1 MNIFEFEKDNGQII
15 EFVAETQ
22 EQAIKAFKNYNKKN
36 VPTVTSEKDKVLNEF
51 AKEEVANKSI
61 AQSVK
66 ESFYN
71 RPTFQALGGAA
82 GIIPSAIA
90 GAAVGSV
97 VPGIGNIIGG
107 ITGGVLGGLAGGQ
120 VYDITQSIATGETQ
134 KPSEQYKQLGK
145 DLKSEVAYNL
155 AGASIPGVAPF
166 VRRTLGGSGLSGAL
180 KGETMSESAKQI
192 YEAGVRTNVPQS
204 LVTSSN
210 SKLVA
215 GYNRVLGVFPLT
227 GGPIRT
233 EAAKRTASINALAN
247 DTLNAF
253 GPNASI
259 TDLGVDMTTAAK
271 NSYSKFRLTSSSL
284 YDDFIESTKQLDDPK
299 IFQLTNAKEAV
310 EIIETGIK
318 SPVDSPRSDAV
329 LDFLRQIKEIPGKI
343 DPQQYRSLQADIN
356 FLMRKGGKEGL
367 DIKRLRDVKK
377 ALEKDFSMPVIGENV
392 LSVSPS
398 GAITNESIDAVLQ
411 SHKIANDFY
420 AEGMAKFAS
429 PTAKR
434 FKQIDKNIFGAG
446 AEIPGTINADQ
457 LAKKVLKIG
466 SPQSLQQ
473 LRGLVGDK
481 VYKTSVKSLMD
492 DAFSKATKSSPTDVE
507 LNFDVN
513 KLRQELGFIG
523 KKSENF
529 EGLKELLE
537 GTNVSFQQF
546 SDFLTVAQAHTDTF
560 VPNLSQFLARRAGL
574 GGARSLTAVAGLGA
588 SAVGVTTAPFA
599 TLGILYT
606 SRMGSKLIANPKNL
620 ELANTLLD
628 FRSPRM
634 LKWQRAMRG
643 ITQLI
648 SDKDITDE
656 DKEALSIYKEEIKKL
671 KPGRKLP

>member
-1 MNIFEFEKDNGQII
+1 MIIFEFEKDNGQII

-120 VYDITQSIATGETQ
+120 VYDITQSIATGEVQ
-134 KPSEQYKQLGK
+134 KPAEQYKQLAK
-145 DLKSEVAYNL
+145 DLKSEVAYNV
-155 AGASIPGVAPF
+155 AGAAIPGVAGAL
-166 VRRTLGGSGLSGAL
+166 RRGLGGA
-180 KGETMSESAKQI
+180 TESAKKI

-204 LVTSSN
+204 LVTASD
-210 SKLVA
+210 SKLVS
-215 GYNRVLGVFPLT
+215 GYNRVLGVFPMT

-233 EAAKRTASINALAN
+233 EAAKRTASINSLAN

-271 NSYSKFRLTSSSL
+271 NTHSKFRLASSSL
-284 YDDFIESTKQLDDPK
+284 YDDFLENTKQLDDPK
-299 IFQLTNAKEAV
+299 IFQLNNAKEAV
-310 EIIETGIK
+310 ELIEAGIK

-329 LDFLRQIKEIPGKI
+329 LDFLKQIKEIPGKI

-377 ALEKDFSMPVIGENV
+377 ALEKDFSMPVISTNA
-392 LSVSPS
+392 SSMSPS
-398 GAITNESIDAVLQ
+398 GAITSEAIDAVLQ

-434 FKQIDKNIFGAG
+434 FRQVDKNIFGAG

-473 LRGLVGDK
+473 LKGLVGDK
-481 VYKTSVKSLMD
+481 VYKTSVRSLMD
-492 DAFSKATKSSPTDVE
+492 DAFSKAQKTASTDVD
-507 LNFDVN
+507 LNFNVN
-513 KLRQELGFIG
+513 TLKEELGFIG

-529 EGLKELLE
+529 SGLKELLE
-537 GTNVSFQQF
+537 GTDVSFQQF

-588 SAVGVTTAPFA
+588 SAVGVTTAPFT

>member
-61 AQSVK
+61 SQSVK

-120 VYDITQSIATGETQ
+120 VYDITQSIATGKEQ

-155 AGASIPGVAPF
+155 AGASIPGVAGA
-166 VRRTLGGSGLSGAL
+166 VRRGLGGA
-180 KGETMSESAKQI
+180 TESAKKI

-204 LVTSSN
+204 LVTASD

-398 GAITNESIDAVLQ
+398 GAIRNESIDAVLQ

-429 PTAKR
+429 PTAKK

-492 DAFSKATKSSPTDVE
+492 DAFDKATKSTPTDVD
-507 LNFDVN
+507 LKFDVN
-513 KLRQELGFIG
+513 KLKKDLCFIG
-523 KKSENF
+523 QKSENF
-529 EGLKELLE
+529 
-537 GTNVSFQQF
+537 
-546 SDFLTVAQAHTDTF
+546 
-560 VPNLSQFLARRAGL
+560 
-574 GGARSLTAVAGLGA
+574 
-588 SAVGVTTAPFA
+588 
-599 TLGILYT
+599 
-606 SRMGSKLIANPKNL
+606 
-620 ELANTLLD
+620 
-628 FRSPRM
+628 
-634 LKWQRAMRG
+634 
-643 ITQLI
+643 
-648 SDKDITDE
+648 
-656 DKEALSIYKEEIKKL
+656 
-671 KPGRKLP
+671 

>member
-15 EFVAETQ
+15 EFVAKTQ

-61 AQSVK
+61 SQSVK

-82 GIIPSAIA
+82 GIIPSAMA

-120 VYDITQSIATGETQ
+120 VYDITQSIATGKEQ

-155 AGASIPGVAPF
+155 AGASIPAVAGA
-166 VRRTLGGSGLSGAL
+166 VRRGLGGA
-180 KGETMSESAKQI
+180 TESAKKI

-204 LVTSSN
+204 LVTASD

-356 FLMRKGGKEGL
+356 FLMRKGSKEGL

-398 GAITNESIDAVLQ
+398 GAIRNESIDAVLQ

-429 PTAKR
+429 PTAKK

-492 DAFSKATKSSPTDVE
+492 DAFDKATKSTPTDVD

-513 KLRQELGFIG
+513 KLKKELGFIG
-523 KKSENF
+523 QKSENF
-529 EGLKELLE
+529 EGLKELLK
-537 GTNVSFQQF
+537 GTDVSFQQF

-560 VPNLSQFLARRAGL
+560 VPNLSQFIARRVGL
-574 GGARSLTAVAGLGA
+574 GGARSLAAIAGAGGAVAGVA
-588 SAVGVTTAPFA
+588 TAPFT

>member
-1 MNIFEFEKDNGQII
+1 MNIFEFEQENGQII
-15 EFVAETQ
+15 EFVADTK

-36 VPTVTSEKDKVLNEF
+36 IPTITTEKDKVLNEF

-61 AQSVK
+61 KQAVG

-82 GIIPSAIA
+82 GIIPAAIA
-90 GAAVGSV
+90 GATVGSV

-120 VYDITQSIATGETQ
+120 VYDITQSIATGKTQ
-134 KPSEQYKQLGK
+134 KPAEQYKQLSK
-145 DLKSEVAYNL
+145 DLKSEVAFNV
-155 AGASIPGVAPF
+155 AGAAIPGVAGA
-166 VRRTLGGSGLSGAL
+166 VRRGLGGA
-180 KGETMSESAKQI
+180 TESAKKI
-192 YEAGVRTNVPQS
+192 YEAGVRADVPQS
-204 LVTSSN
+204 LVTASDSR
-210 SKLVA
+210 LVSA
-215 GYNRVLGVFPLT
+215 YNRVLGVFPFT

-233 EAAKRTASINALAN
+233 AATQRAASINALAN

-259 TDLGVDMTTAAK
+259 TDLGVDMTNAAK
-271 NSYSKFRLTSSSL
+271 QSYASFRKTSSSL
-284 YDDFIESTKQLDDPK
+284 YDDFIANTELLDDPK
-299 IFQLTNAKEAV
+299 IFQLTNAKKAV
-310 EIIETGIK
+310 EIIEASIK

-329 LDFLRQIKEIPGKI
+329 LDFLKQIKDVTGKI
-343 DPQQYRSLQADIN
+343 DPQQYRSLQSDIN
-356 FLMRKGGKEGL
+356 FLMRKGSKEGL

-377 ALEKDFSMPVIGENV
+377 ALEKDFNMPVIGGDV
-392 LSVSPS
+392 LSVSPIGTIS
-398 GAITNESIDAVLQ
+398 NEAIDAVLK
-411 SHKIANDFY
+411 SHKLANDFY
-420 AEGMAKFAS
+420 AEGMSKFSSPIAK
-429 PTAKR
+429 K

-446 AEIPGTINADQ
+446 AEIPGTINSDE

-492 DAFSKATKSSPTDVE
+492 DAFAKATKSSPTDVD

-537 GTNVSFQQF
+537 GTDVSFQQF
-546 SDFLTVAQAHTDTF
+546 SDFLTISQAHTDTF
-560 VPNLSQFLARRAGL
+560 VPNLSQFLARRVGL
-574 GGARSLTAVAGLGA
+574 GGARSLGTAVAGAGGA
-588 SAVGVTTAPFA
+588 TVGIATAPFT

-634 LKWQRAMRG
+634 LKWQSAMRG

-648 SDKDITDE
+648 SEKDITDE

-671 KPGRKLP
+671 KPTRRNP

>member
-82 GIIPSAIA
+82 GIIPSAMA

-120 VYDITQSIATGETQ
+120 VYDITQGIATGKTQ
-134 KPSEQYKQLGK
+134 KPAEQYKQLGK
-145 DLKSEVAYNL
+145 DLKSEVVFNV
-155 AGASIPGVAPF
+155 AGAAIPGVAGA
-166 VRRTLGGSGLSGAL
+166 VRRGLGGA
-180 KGETMSESAKQI
+180 TESAKKI

-204 LVTSSN
+204 LVTSSD

-284 YDDFIESTKQLDDPK
+284 YNDFIKSTKQLDDPK

-537 GTNVSFQQF
+537 GTDVSFQQF

-634 LKWQRAMRG
+634 LKWQGAMRG
-643 ITQLI
+643 ITQLM
-648 SDKDITDE
+648 SEKDITSEEKD
-656 DKEALSIYKEEIKKL
+656 ALSLYKEEIKKL
-671 KPGRKLP
+671 KPTRRNP

>member
-61 AQSVK
+61 SQSVK

-120 VYDITQSIATGETQ
+120 VYDITQSIATGKEQ

-155 AGASIPGVAPF
+155 AGASIPGVAGA
-166 VRRTLGGSGLSGAL
+166 VRRGLGGA
-180 KGETMSESAKQI
+180 TESAKKI

-204 LVTSSN
+204 LVTASD

-398 GAITNESIDAVLQ
+398 GAIRNESIDAVLQ

-429 PTAKR
+429 PTAKK

-492 DAFSKATKSSPTDVE
+492 DAFDKATKSTPTDVD
-507 LNFDVN
+507 LKFDVN
-513 KLRQELGFIG
+513 KLKKELGFIG
-523 KKSENF
+523 QKSENF
-529 EGLKELLE
+529 EGLKELLK
-537 GTNVSFQQF
+537 GTDVSFQQF

-560 VPNLSQFLARRAGL
+560 VPNLSQFIARRVGL
-574 GGARSLTAVAGLGA
+574 GGARSLAAIAGAGGAVAGVA
-588 SAVGVTTAPFA
+588 TAPFT

>member
-1 MNIFEFEKDNGQII
+1 MNIFEFEKDNGQIVEI
-15 EFVAETQ
+15 EANTQ
-22 EQAIKAFKNYNKKN
+22 EQAVKAFKSYNKKN
-36 VPTVTSEKDKVLNEF
+36 APTVTSEKDKVLNEF
-51 AKEEVANKSI
+51 AKEEVANKAI

-71 RPTFQALGGAA
+71 RSTFQALGGAA
-82 GIIPSAIA
+82 GIIPSAMA
-90 GAAVGSV
+90 GATVGAVGG
-97 VPGIGNIIGG
+97 PIGSIVGG
-107 ITGGVLGGLAGGQ
+107 ITGGILGGLAGGQ
-120 VYDITQSIATGETQ
+120 VYDITQSIATGEVQ
-134 KPSEQYKQLGK
+134 KPAEQYKQLAK
-145 DLKSEVAYNL
+145 DLKSEVAYNV
-155 AGASIPGVAPF
+155 AGAAIPGVAGAL
-166 VRRTLGGSGLSGAL
+166 RRGLGGA
-180 KGETMSESAKQI
+180 TESAKKI

-204 LVTSSN
+204 LVTASD
-210 SKLVA
+210 SKLVS
-215 GYNRVLGVFPLT
+215 GYNRVLGVFPMT

-233 EAAKRTASINALAN
+233 EAAKRTASINSLAN

-271 NSYSKFRLTSSSL
+271 NTHSKFRLASSSL
-284 YDDFIESTKQLDDPK
+284 YDDFLENTKQLDDPK
-299 IFQLTNAKEAV
+299 IFQLNNAKEAV
-310 EIIETGIK
+310 ELIEAGIK

-329 LDFLRQIKEIPGKI
+329 LDFLKQIKEIPGKI

-367 DIKRLRDVKK
+367 DVKRLRDVKK
-377 ALEKDFSMPVIGENV
+377 ALEKDFSMPVIGTN
-392 LSVSPS
+392 SSMSPS
-398 GAITNESIDAVLQ
+398 GAITSEAIDAVLQ

-434 FKQIDKNIFGAG
+434 FRQVDKNIFGAG

-473 LRGLVGDK
+473 LKGLVGDK
-481 VYKTSVKSLMD
+481 VYKTSVRSLMD
-492 DAFSKATKSSPTDVE
+492 DAFSKAQKTASTDVD
-507 LNFDVN
+507 LNFNVN
-513 KLRQELGFIG
+513 TLKEELGFIG

-537 GTNVSFQQF
+537 GTDVSFQQF

-560 VPNLSQFLARRAGL
+560 VPNLSQFLARRVGI
-574 GGARSLTAVAGLGA
+574 GGARSLASVGGVGAAAGGMM
-588 SAVGVTTAPFA
+588 TAPFA
-599 TLGILYT
+599 TLGIMYT

-634 LKWQRAMRG
+634 LKWQGAMRG
-643 ITQLI
+643 ITQLMG
-648 SDKDITDE
+648 DKDITDVE
-656 DKEALSIYKEEIKKL
+656 KEALSIYKEEIKKI